1 MEGSKERTA
10 KTVWEGCL
18 SYIKDNINEQ
28 SYKTWFLPIQP
39 LKLQDNV
46 LSIQVPSKFFYEW
59 LEEHYIRLLKS
70 AISRELGAQAKL
82 VYSIIME
89 NNYGNNTPSTIKLPS
104 NQRGKIENPKLN
116 LPAEIGGSGIRNPF
130 IIPGLRKVT
139 VESQLNPNYSFDN
152 YVEGDCNRLARSAG
166 FAVAGKPG
174 GTSFNPLLIYGGVG
188 LGKSHLAHAIG
199 IEVKDRYPE
208 KTVLYVTADK
218 FQAQF
223 IDSVRNNTKND
234 FVHFYQM
241 IDVLIIDDVHSFAGK
256 EKTQDVFFEVFNHLH
271 QNGKQIVLTSDRAPV
286 DLQGVEQRLLSRF
299 KWGLSAD
306 LQFPDLETRIAII
319 HKKLYNDGV
328 DMPEEVIEY
337 LAYSINT
344 NIRDIEGA
352 IISLLAQSSLN
363 RKKITL
369 ELARQMINKF
379 VKNTTREISI
389 DYIQKVVCDY
399 FDMQVDVL
407 KSKTRKREIV
417 QARQL
422 AMYFAKQLTKSS
434 LASIGAQCGNKD
446 HATVL
451 HAVRT
456 VNNLAETDKRFR
468 LYVDDLRKKLTLS

>member
-1 MEGSKERTA
+1 MERTA

-18 SYIKDNINEQ
+18 SFIKDNINEH
-28 SYKTWFLPIQP
+28 SYQTWFLPIKP
-39 LKLQDNV
+39 LKLQEQV

-59 LEEHYIRLLKS
+59 LEEHYIRLLKA
-70 AISRELGAQAKL
+70 AIGRELGADAKL
-82 VYSIIME
+82 VYSIVME
-89 NNYGNNTPSTIKLPS
+89 NTYDNQEPTSIKIPSS
-104 NQRGKIENPKLN
+104 QRAPISNPKVA
-116 LPAEIGGSGIRNPF
+116 LPIEIGGAGGLRNPF
-130 IIPGLRKVT
+130 VIPGLRKVN
-139 VESQLNPNYSFDN
+139 VESQLNPNYTFDN
-152 YVEGDCNRLARSAG
+152 FIEGDCNRLARSAG

-188 LGKSHLAHAIG
+188 LGKTHLAHAIG

-208 KTVLYVTADK
+208 KTVLYVSAEK
-218 FQAQF
+218 FTSQF
-223 IDSVRNNTKND
+223 IDSIRNNTKND
-234 FVHFYQM
+234 FVHFYQL

-256 EKTQDVFFEVFNHLH
+256 EKTQDVFFEIFNHLH
-271 QNGKQIVLTSDRAPV
+271 QNNKQIILTSDRAPV
-286 DLQGVEQRLLSRF
+286 DLQGMEQRLLSRF

-328 DMPEEVIEY
+328 EMPEEVIEY
-337 LAYSINT
+337 LAYSINSHV
-344 NIRDIEGA
+344 RDIEGA
-352 IISLLAQSSLN
+352 LISLLAQSSLN
-363 RKKITL
+363 KKKITVD
-369 ELARQMINKF
+369 LARQMINKF

-399 FDMQVDVL
+399 FDMPVELL

-422 AMYFAKQLTKSS
+422 TMYFAKQLTKSS

-451 HAVRT
+451 HACRT
-456 VNNLAETDKRFR
+456 VSNLAETDKRFR
-468 LYVDDLRKKLTLS
+468 IYVEELRKKLTLA